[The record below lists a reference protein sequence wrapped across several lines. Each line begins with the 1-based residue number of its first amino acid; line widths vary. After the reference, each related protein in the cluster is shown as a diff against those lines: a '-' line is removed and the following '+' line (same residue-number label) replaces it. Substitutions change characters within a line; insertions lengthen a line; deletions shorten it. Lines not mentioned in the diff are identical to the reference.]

1 MKIKRILEELTN
13 IENQLNSN
21 QIEDAKSDLNL
32 LMHELEEEELG
43 NDVAKALG
51 HMNKNG
57 TYITGDKL
65 IDNEILSENDSWK

>member
-57 TYITGDKL
+57 SHITGDKL
-65 IDNEILSENDSWK
+65 TDTEILSENGSWK